1 MIRLSEDHGINPALT
16 TCPRCGGEAE
26 ELVLA
31 GDATKYECNDCGR
44 MHLGRKEPCICGCT
58 GFTSMGKFDG
68 SKDKVFAAEPCDK
81 CKADLE
87 KLRDIVTAG
96 GIYWQCISCK
106 NSGALQANEF
116 TAHIRDESGIATPNP
131 CAVQFD
137 ETNCPICTK
146 EAADE

>member
-31 GDATKYECNDCGR
+31 GDTTKYECNACGR

-68 SKDKVFAAEPCDK
+68 SKNKVFASEPCDK
-81 CKADLE
+81 CKAV
-87 KLRDIVTAG
+87 LRTFEEG
-96 GIYWQCISCK
+96 GIGWQCSSCGK
-106 NSGALQANEF
+106 SGVMTSNDF
-116 TAHIRDESGIATPNP
+116 TKHIREESGIKAPNL
-131 CAVQFD
+131 CVVQFD
-137 ETNCPICTK
+137 ETSCPMCGGNN
-146 EAADE
+146 E